1 MFGPNLNGMAL
12 NVAIIALQV
21 GPAPLDL
28 FSDEQLLV
36 QAMYVLVALTQMD
49 FLRVLSKKLHHVLM
63 YQQLG

>member
-1 MFGPNLNGMAL
+1 MFGPNLDGIAL
-12 NVAIIALQV
+12 DVVIIALQV

-28 FSDEQLLV
+28 LSDEQLLG

-49 FLRVLSKKLHHVLM
+49 FLLALSKKLHHVLI